1 MPDPIPLPIAP
12 PPGVVITETGK
23 VAAGR
28 WTACDAVHF
37 VRGQPQKIGGWVRQ
51 TTTPTSGQ
59 PRAAHAWRDNSSNE
73 FIAVGTYRKL
83 YVYDTNL
90 AQNDIT
96 PFRRTSA
103 GIGGGSALTN
113 PFTTANGS
121 SLVAVAD
128 TGHGLAVGDTAI
140 FTAVGANVGGITAAQ
155 LTGAFLVAGVTDAN
169 HYTFDCGIVASSSA
183 TGGGTVQYQYEIT
196 VGTELGSQGTGFG
209 VGQFG
214 GGTYGTPRSGS
225 SIFFEPRV
233 WSLDHFGQILLATY
247 NTGAIY
253 AFDPTASQPWPRGG
267 RVEGV

>member
-1 MPDPIPLPIAP
+1 MPDPIPHPISP

-28 WTACDAVHF
+28 WTGCDAVHF

-59 PRAAHAWRDNSSNE
+59 PRAPHAWSNNSSNE

-140 FTAVGANVGGITAAQ
+140 FTAVGANVGGITAGQ
-155 LTGAFLVAGVTDAN
+155 RPRAF
-169 HYTFDCGIVASSSA
+169 
-183 TGGGTVQYQYEIT
+183 
-196 VGTELGSQGTGFG
+196 
-209 VGQFG
+209 
-214 GGTYGTPRSGS
+214 P
-225 SIFFEPRV
+225 
-233 WSLDHFGQILLATY
+233 
-247 NTGAIY
+247 
-253 AFDPTASQPWPRGG
+253 
-267 RVEGV
+267 